1 VKTLQH
7 ILGWAQRPSADK
19 AGANHV
25 ESESAG
31 HGLAAQ
37 QEIATL
43 AQIKSRYDG
52 LMAATSDVVIVTDSD
67 GRIVEANATAV
78 ESLGYEEPLLR
89 GRLLTELAPVAGR
102 GPLKSFMAGCLSG
115 CPAGVDELVLTRS
128 DGDRR
133 WFAGRAALLP
143 GEDRSILQVVL
154 RDVTERRRQFILSEK
169 EVSFIHELSRT
180 LPLFQEFDQMLDRI
194 LSMLSQALSFNGF
207 ALVLAEP
214 KEMIATI
221 CVGNKTK
228 AAFLTEIRG
237 RLTEILSELG
247 DGANT
252 SKVEYLIERKADIEP
267 GDECIR
273 SQILL
278 PLAVVNGV
286 AGLFSSKEN
295 AFSKEELSLFSTMV
309 SGISSLYIAYRSYQ
323 QVQELS
329 ITDSLTGLYN
339 RRKFFEEIEKEV
351 ERVSRYGSPLSVL
364 MLDLDHFKPVNDK
377 FGHQMGDEVL
387 RALAGILRASTRKTD
402 LVARYGGEE
411 FIIMLTETPLKGAL
425 GVAQRIK
432 AEVERAAVMGR
443 GAELKFTVSLGLAP
457 FIKGDTVDSLISR
470 ADGALYQ
477 AKKNGRNRVE
487 IAETSGA
494 ISNPR

>member
-1 VKTLQH
+1 VKTFQK
-7 ILGWAQRPSADK
+7 ILGWTQKPA
-19 AGANHV
+19 ANKHEETAV
-25 ESESAG
+25 EAAPG
-31 HGLAAQ
+31 GQGLAAPDDI
-37 QEIATL
+37 ETA
-43 AQIKSRYDG
+43 AQIKSRYDC
-52 LMAATSDVVIVTDSD
+52 LMAATSDIVIITDGD
-67 GRIVEANATAV
+67 GAIVEANAAAI
-78 ESLGYEEPLLR
+78 ESLGYETALLR
-89 GRLLTELAPVAGR
+89 GRLLTDLAPIAGR
-102 GPLKSFMAGCLSG
+102 GPLKTFLAGCLSG
-115 CPAGVDELVLTRS
+115 RPAGVDELVLTRS

-133 WFAGRAALLP
+133 WFTGRAALLP
-143 GEDRSILQVVL
+143 GDCGSILQVVL

-180 LPLFQEFDQMLDRI
+180 LPLFQDFDQMLDRI

-214 KEMIATI
+214 NDMIATI
-221 CVGNKTK
+221 CVGNKTRNP
-228 AAFLTEIRG
+228 FLTQIRS
-237 RLTEILSELG
+237 RLKEVLSELG
-247 DGANT
+247 DGANA
-252 SKVEYLIERKADIEP
+252 SEFEYLIERKSDIQP
-267 GDECIR
+267 GDNQIR

-286 AGLFSSKEN
+286 AGLFSSEEN

-323 QVQELS
+323 QVQQLS

-364 MLDLDHFKPVNDK
+364 MLDLDHFKPINDR
-377 FGHQMGDEVL
+377 FGHQLGDEVL
-387 RALAGILRASTRKTD
+387 RALARVLTASTRKTD

-432 AEVERAAVMGR
+432 SEVEQATVMGS

-457 FIKGDTVDSLISR
+457 FVKGDTVDALISR
-470 ADGALYQ
+470 ADGALYE

-487 IAETSGA
+487 ISAPVSTQC
-494 ISNPR
+494 